1 MAVVLFNVVV
11 PATVKLLLN
20 VAAPVNVILPKTE
33 KFVYIIDSV
42 SLIENL
48 FV

>member
-11 PATVKLLLN
+11 PATDKLLFIV
-20 VAAPVNVILPKTE
+20 VA
-33 KFVYIIDSV
+33 V

-48 FV
+48 KVYVEGGNYILLQKL